1 MMAQKAFESRI
12 VAAAPFA
19 MVLLMRVT
27 TPAYLQVMYETRSG
41 LIITTFCRTAHCL
54 RVLDD
59 GKDQSN

>member
-1 MMAQKAFESRI
+1 MYLPVV

-41 LIITTFCRTAHCL
+41 LIITTFA
-54 RVLDD
+54 VLLIACAFWMMERIN
-59 GKDQSN
+59 QIEI